1 MLCSGL
7 DGVPD
12 QGLVVLG
19 RLPELVPVVEPV
31 PHSVGHRDIAVRPLP
46 S

>member
-1 MLCSGL
+1 MLGAGL
-7 DGVPD
+7 ERVPD

-19 RLPELVPVVEPV
+19 WLPELVPVVEPV
-31 PHSVGHRDIAVRPLP
+31 PHPVGHGDIAVRPLP